1 MTFRASVCTLL
12 VLLAASTAHSFQP
25 APARCSHSCKC
36 RATSASSLLANF
48 RNEDDCANLSADG
61 RRSFLTSAG
70 LPFMAALASQA
81 LAPSA
86 AIAGIDVS
94 GLRVEGGGT
103 AGGGSS
109 LANQLKSYDGSA
121 TARVQQIRAAQTE
134 STSSMPAKSSAQVTE
149 SNTEPIATAAMRYG
163 DNLTRL
169 AKVDFGQRLRY
180 EGFMVG
186 PGMSRLGVSFEYP
199 SDWLQL
205 DKVLGTM
212 EYVDQRNGDKL
223 YVLRAPLPPDTTLL
237 TAPKQFFGDAI
248 FDPKGSISKGGTAID
263 EYRVTKSSVLNDAP
277 YTAARRRLLIKYAT
291 VTGNGL
297 RVERRALVDAYEV
310 GSEVFMLMTSSNAVK
325 FDKQGLE
332 RETVEKIVDSFRV
345 EKT

>member
-1 MTFRASVCTLL
+1 MIYRATVASF
-12 VLLAASTAHSFQP
+12 LLASNAQSFQS
-25 APARCSHSCKC
+25 APANGC
-36 RATSASSLLANF
+36 RPSRYEAVSSSLLSAKPQT
-48 RNEDDCANLSADG
+48 EDEAVSLSADG
-61 RRSFLTSAG
+61 RRSFLASAG
-70 LPFMAALASQA
+70 LPFVAALASQA

-86 AIAGIDVS
+86 AVAGIDVS
-94 GLRVEGGGT
+94 GLRVEGGGA

-109 LANQLKSYDGSA
+109 ALASQLKSYDGSA
-121 TARVQQIRAAQTE
+121 TTRVQQIRAAQSE
-134 STSSMPAKSSAQVTE
+134 SSSSAPVVSPAQVAAG
-149 SNTEPIATAAMRYG
+149 SSEPIATAALRYG

-169 AKVDFGQRLRY
+169 TKVDFGQRLRY

-186 PGMSRLGVSFEYP
+186 PGTSRLGVSFEYP

-237 TAPKQFFGDAI
+237 TAPKQYFGDAI
-248 FDPKGSISKGGTAID
+248 FDPKGSISNGGTTID
-263 EYRVTKSSVLNDAP
+263 EYRVTKSTVLNDAP
-277 YTAARRRLLIKYAT
+277 YTAARRRLLVKYAT

-310 GSEVFMLMTSSNAVK
+310 GNEAYMLITSSNAVK

-345 EKT
+345 EKA